1 MPPVGALLW
10 AAMGRNP
17 MAGMLAAYASVSG
30 AFASNLLVT
39 SMDVVNM
46 SYTEAAAQLVD
57 PNIVLTPAMN
67 WIFSAVSVVFLT
79 IFSVIITVRVVE
91 PRMGK
96 YAGSYEA
103 EKEEPN
109 PRDGKALK
117 AALVSFLVYIA
128 LVVVG
133 VLTGVLCDPETGSA
147 HCLCGTPDEGS
158 DRPDR
163 PDVCRSRHHLRLCLR
178 PLYPTLRT
186 SPNP

>member
-1 MPPVGALLW
+1 MRKLRPVQCGPEGLATNSKGSDLKVIAVFVFVCVMADCTGGAGFVVMPPVGALLW
-10 AAMGRNP
+10 AGHGPQPHGRVW
-17 MAGMLAAYASVSG
+17 LAAYASVSG

-109 PRDGKALK
+109 PRDGKA
-117 AALVSFLVYIA
+117 
-128 LVVVG
+128 
-133 VLTGVLCDPETGSA
+133 
-147 HCLCGTPDEGS
+147 
-158 DRPDR
+158 
-163 PDVCRSRHHLRLCLR
+163 
-178 PLYPTLRT
+178 
-186 SPNP
+186 